1 MPLTGERGVTTMM
14 MTKRSR
20 RRRGQS
26 MTEYIILVALAA
38 LTLVWV
44 VTRFPEAISNH
55 YKRNV
60 RFLAGPF

>member
-1 MPLTGERGVTTMM
+1 MASEELTTMM
-14 MTKRSR
+14 MKAKRTSK
-20 RRRGQS
+20 RRGQS

>member
-1 MPLTGERGVTTMM
+1 MM
-14 MTKRSR
+14 MSKRSR

-44 VTRFPEAISNH
+44 VTKFPEAISNQ

-60 RFLAGPF
+60 KFLAGPF